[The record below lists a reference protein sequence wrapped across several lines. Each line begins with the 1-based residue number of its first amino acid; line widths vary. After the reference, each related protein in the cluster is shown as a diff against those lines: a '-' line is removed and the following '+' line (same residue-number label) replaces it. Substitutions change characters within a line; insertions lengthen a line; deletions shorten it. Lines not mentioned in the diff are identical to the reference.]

1 MEVGAEGGRVYMVF
15 VYTLDPESRRMS
27 RQVIGIFEDVLSA
40 KRLERLYNGRARKQM
55 GSGEEGRGVPRD
67 ERGRIIK
74 AVAVRYA
81 YPYVSE
87 ELREK
92 LDG

>member
-1 MEVGAEGGRVYMVF
+1 MGVGAEAGSVYIVF

-55 GSGEEGRGVPRD
+55 GGGEETGETARD
-67 ERGRIIK
+67 ERGRILK

-81 YPYVSE
+81 FPHVSE